1 MQASMPVITIDGPS
15 GSGKGTV
22 CRLLAQ
28 KLGWDVLDSGA
39 IYRVLAL
46 AALHHQIALDNEEAL
61 VPLAANLDVQFSFD
75 AESESSKIILEGEE
89 VTHGIRNEEVGA
101 AASKVAAL
109 PRVREALLRRQRAFR
124 GDAGLIADGRD
135 MGTVVFPDANVKIFL
150 TASAEERAERRFKE
164 LKAKGLDVT
173 LSGLLVDIQARDER
187 DMNRAVA
194 PLVPA
199 EDAVSLDTTE
209 LNAEQVFAKVM
220 SILDDAVMNG
230 KLANLSSK

>member
-1 MQASMPVITIDGPS
+1 MPALLMPVITVDGPS

-22 CRLLAQ
+22 CRLLAE

-39 IYRVLAL
+39 IYRVLSL

-61 VPLAANLDVQFSFD
+61 VPLAANLDVQFLVDSQTN
-75 AESESSKIILEGEE
+75 AGKVILEGED
-89 VTHGIRNEEVGA
+89 VTTTIRNEEVGA

-124 GDAGLIADGRD
+124 TENGLIADGRD
-135 MGTVVFPDANVKIFL
+135 MGTVVFPDAPLKIYL
-150 TASAEERAERRFKE
+150 TASAQERARRRFVE
-164 LKAKGLDVT
+164 LNERGLDVT
-173 LSGLLVDIQARDER
+173 LGGLLEDIQARDDR

-199 EDAVSLDTTE
+199 EDAIELDTSE
-209 LNAEQVFAKVM
+209 LNAQQVFDKV
-220 SILDDAVMNG
+220 ITLLDAAISEG
-230 KLANLSSK
+230 KLPKRS

>member
-1 MQASMPVITIDGPS
+1 MQALLMPVITVDGPS

-39 IYRVLAL
+39 IYRVLSL
-46 AALHHQIALDNEEAL
+46 AALHHQIALDDEEAL
-61 VPLAANLDVQFSFD
+61 VPLAANLDVQFLVDSQ
-75 AESESSKIILEGEE
+75 ASAGKVILEGED
-89 VTHGIRNEEVGA
+89 VTTTIRNEEVGA

-124 GDAGLIADGRD
+124 TENGLIADGRD
-135 MGTVVFPDANVKIFL
+135 MGTVVFPDAPLKIYL
-150 TASAEERAERRFKE
+150 TASAQERARRRFVE
-164 LKAKGLDVT
+164 LNARGLDVT
-173 LSGLLVDIQARDER
+173 LNGLLEDIQARDER

-199 EDAVSLDTTE
+199 DDAIELDTSE
-209 LNAEQVFAKVM
+209 LNAEQVFDKV
-220 SILDDAVMNG
+220 INLLDIAIAQG
-230 KLANLSSK
+230 KLPERS

>member
-1 MQASMPVITIDGPS
+1 MPALLMPVITVDGPS

-22 CRLLAQ
+22 CRLLAE

-39 IYRVLAL
+39 IYRVLSL

-61 VPLAANLDVQFSFD
+61 VPLAANLDVQFLIDSD
-75 AESESSKIILEGEE
+75 TNAGKIILEGED
-89 VTHGIRNEEVGA
+89 VTTTIRNEEVGA

-124 GDAGLIADGRD
+124 TENGLIADGRD
-135 MGTVVFPDANVKIFL
+135 MGTVVFPDAPLKIFL
-150 TASAEERAERRFKE
+150 TASAEERARRRFVE
-164 LKAKGLDVT
+164 LNERGLDVT
-173 LSGLLVDIQARDER
+173 LSGLLQDIQARDDR

-199 EDAVSLDTTE
+199 EDAIELDTSE
-209 LNAEQVFAKVM
+209 LNAQQVFDKVM
-220 SILDDAVMNG
+220 TLLDAAISEG
-230 KLANLSSK
+230 KLPKRS